1 MPRHVAIDLNHR
13 LSKIGQAPAWT
24 YHRRR
29 RLGDVA
35 GELMLAGAPQPQ
47 PVVKHHRIAVSDLR
61 AALETFDQAGPP
73 PLPAPPPLAVR
84 VTYAWSVVPEARPPR
99 ARASDLVQRWQRV
112 DEWWRRQ
119 VDASR
124 EALSAMNR
132 DEQSWLGRL
141 GRWLRGQDDR
151 ARQRKRL
158 SERLV
163 ELGELA
169 PSQQAHQAKVVC
181 NDVAAI
187 ATEVRG
193 LVERGQ
199 TARQDAEDSAAHA
212 EQQAAW
218 EGETAGARAELERLR
233 EALGVLEPRHAAIAA
248 ELTDAEQAL
257 KRRLEAARAVR
268 TAALV
273 PDRDALAV
281 ELTAVEGELA
291 ALKSAPKEEKK
302 AAARKVHDAREKL
315 NRANRALDGITSWT
329 PPPDQLVD
337 ERAAVE
343 RSRNAR
349 ESLRTEED
357 ALRKKIQSAEKQA
370 NAEFHFQPP
379 PRSAA
384 SAVPAASAP
393 PSIPDEAPPELGE
406 LYELDGARFLAV
418 KTWEQV
424 PRALPVAKRLAAK
437 LVSTGDESK

>member
-1 MPRHVAIDLNHR
+1 
-13 LSKIGQAPAWT
+13 
-24 YHRRR
+24 
-29 RLGDVA
+29 
-35 GELMLAGAPQPQ
+35 
-47 PVVKHHRIAVSDLR
+47 
-61 AALETFDQAGPP
+61 
-73 PLPAPPPLAVR
+73 
-84 VTYAWSVVPEARPPR
+84 
-99 ARASDLVQRWQRV
+99 
-112 DEWWRRQ
+112 
-119 VDASR
+119 
-124 EALSAMNR
+124 
-132 DEQSWLGRL
+132 
-141 GRWLRGQDDR
+141 
-151 ARQRKRL
+151 
-158 SERLV
+158 
-163 ELGELA
+163 
-169 PSQQAHQAKVVC
+169 VC
-181 NDVAAI
+181 
-187 ATEVRG
+187 
-193 LVERGQ
+193 
-199 TARQDAEDSAAHA
+199 AEDSAAHA

-357 ALRKKIQSAEKQA
+357 APARRSSLLRSRRT
-370 NAEFHFQPP
+370 PSSLP
-379 PRSAA
+379 AA
-384 SAVPAASAP
+384 TAQRPAVPRVSATLHLGRGAARFRR
-393 PSIPDEAPPELGE
+393 
-406 LYELDGARFLAV
+406 LYESDGARFLAV
-418 KTWEQV
+418 KTWSRC
-424 PRALPVAKRLAAK
+424 RARCRWRSDSPL
-437 LVSTGDESK
+437 LVSTGRKQVASSREDDHAEAARGTARDPPTPLLLHRRLLELDGG